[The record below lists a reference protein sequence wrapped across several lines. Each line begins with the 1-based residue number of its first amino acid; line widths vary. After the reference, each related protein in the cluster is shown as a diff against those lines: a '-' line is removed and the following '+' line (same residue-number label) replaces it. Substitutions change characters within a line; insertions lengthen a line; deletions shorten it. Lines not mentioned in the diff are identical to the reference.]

1 DRGGTRVAPE
11 QGGPDSHRLWNM
23 GPRFRGDDANQYDV
37 EPISRIAYCGGGG
50 ASSSRTRLALGPKT
64 LVEIGADRLHQRVD
78 LAVEEVVGAR
88 DHPLL
93 DHDAFLGLEL
103 VDKAA
108 DVLVRHDRILVAVN
122 DHAGGGAGREKRKVV
137 EVGGRGDRDEPLDFG
152 PPHEQLHTDPGAEGE
167 PGDPAAPGLRIDR
180 L

>member
-1 DRGGTRVAPE
+1 MSNVTPSQSAGL
-11 QGGPDSHRLWNM
+11 H
-23 GPRFRGDDANQYDV
+23 
-37 EPISRIAYCGGGG
+37 IAEMET
-50 ASSSRTRLALGPKT
+50 SSSRARLALGLET

-88 DHPLL
+88 DHLLL
-93 DHDAFLGLEL
+93 DHDALLGLEL

-108 DVLVRHDRILVAVN
+108 DVLVRHDGILVAVN

-152 PPHEQLHTDPGAEGE
+152 PPHEELHADPGTEGE
-167 PGDPAAPGLRIDR
+167 TRDPAAPGLG
-180 L
+180 